1 MNQADNDKSRSNA
14 ITCGGILIVLGI
26 VFLLGRLD
34 IVDVGDIF
42 STFWPLILIG
52 IGLKMIWDRK
62 KAGEDGSRT
71 DGEIISEDGPIQ
83 RSKTFGDLSLKVD
96 SKAFEG
102 GSISTTIGD
111 LKIDLSKANI
121 RSGEKTLRLN
131 GVIGD
136 IKVSVPK
143 TLKVSVNANTTIG
156 DLNIIDAKKD
166 GFGVSQQYKSPG
178 YEAAKKKLVI
188 SVSQGVGD
196 ISIKQVDPPKTTT

>member
-1 MNQADNDKSRSNA
+1 M
-14 ITCGGILIVLGI
+14 
-26 VFLLGRLD
+26 
-34 IVDVGDIF
+34 
-42 STFWPLILIG
+42 
-52 IGLKMIWDRK
+52 
-62 KAGEDGSRT
+62 
-71 DGEIISEDGPIQ
+71 
-83 RSKTFGDLSLKVD
+83 KVD

-111 LKIDLSKANI
+111 LKIDLSQTNI

-166 GFGVSQQYKSPG
+166 GFGVSQQYESPG
-178 YEAAKKKLVI
+178 YKAAKKKLVI
-188 SVSQGVGD
+188 TVSQGVGD
-196 ISIKQVDPPKTTT
+196 ITIKQVDPPNTKT